1 MSATD
6 PLELQIDAF
15 AQYLA
20 DERRASARTVETYIR
35 DLRSF
40 RDYVREEGL
49 PADAGK
55 LDIVALRGFLASLFG
70 SNQAS
75 TMKKKVSAI
84 RSLFKFLL
92 KRHIIEQNPA
102 SGLRS
107 PKISQSL
114 PRFLTVEQAFRVM
127 DAPPKEEKRAK
138 PLKVRDQALLE
149 TLYATGVR
157 VSELAG
163 MNLDHCDFTES
174 EVRVLGKGGKE
185 RIVPLG
191 KSAVEAIRA
200 YLPERGGLLEKAK
213 QGEPDALWL
222 SRNGRRLGVRQV
234 QNIVRRHGTLGA
246 GRGDLHPHAMRHTCA
261 THLLDAGADL
271 RSIQELLGHSS
282 LSTTQRYTHVSVD
295 RLMEVYDRAHPLARD
310 KTRGG

>member
-6 PLELQIDAF
+6 PLQQQIDAF

-40 RDYVREEGL
+40 RDYVRGQGL
-49 PADAGK
+49 PADARK
-55 LDIVALRGFLASLFG
+55 LDIVALRGFLSSLFG

-75 TMKKKVSAI
+75 TMKKKVSAV
-84 RSLFKFLL
+84 RSFFKFLL
-92 KRHIIEQNPA
+92 KRQVIESNPA

-107 PKISQSL
+107 PKIAKSL
-114 PRFLTVEQAFRVM
+114 PRFLSVDQAFRVM
-127 DAPPKEEKRAK
+127 DAPPKEDKRAK
-138 PLKVRDQALLE
+138 PLKMRDQALLE
-149 TLYATGVR
+149 TLYGTGVR

-163 MNLDHCDFTES
+163 MNLEHCDFTES

-191 KSAVEAIRA
+191 KTAVAAIRA

-213 QGEPDALWL
+213 EGNPDALWL
-222 SRNGRRLGVRQV
+222 SQGGLRLSVRQM
-234 QNIVRRHGTLGA
+234 QNVVRRHGMLGA

-282 LSTTQRYTHVSVD
+282 LSTTQRYTHVSMD

-310 KTRGG
+310 KTGDG

>member
-1 MSATD
+1 MRATD
-6 PLELQIDAF
+6 PLDQQIDAF

-20 DERRASARTVETYIR
+20 DERRSSARTVETYIR

-40 RDYVREEGL
+40 RDYAREQGL
-49 PADAGK
+49 PADARE
-55 LDIVALRGFLASLFG
+55 LDIVALRGFLASLFR

-84 RSLFKFLL
+84 RSFFKFLL
-92 KRHIIEQNPA
+92 KRHIIDQNPA

-107 PKISQSL
+107 PKVGQSL
-114 PRFLTVEQAFRVM
+114 PRFLTVAQAFRVM
-127 DAPPKEEKRAK
+127 DSPPKEDKRAK
-138 PLKVRDQALLE
+138 PLRARDLALLE
-149 TLYATGVR
+149 TLYGTGVR
-157 VSELAG
+157 VGELAS

-174 EVRVLGKGGKE
+174 AARVLGKGGKQ

-200 YLPERGGLLEKAK
+200 YLPERLGLLAKAK
-213 QGEPDALWL
+213 DGEPDALWL
-222 SRNGRRLGVRQV
+222 ARNGRRLSVRQV
-234 QNIVRRHGTLGA
+234 QNIVRRHGILGA
-246 GRGDLHPHAMRHTCA
+246 GRGDLHPHAMRHSCA

-310 KTRGG
+310 KADGG

>member
-1 MSATD
+1 MSASD
-6 PLELQIDAF
+6 PLERQIGAF

-20 DERRASARTVETYIR
+20 DERRSSPRTVETYIR

-40 RDYVREEGL
+40 RDFLREQGL
-49 PADAGK
+49 PLDARE
-55 LDIVALRGFLASLFG
+55 LDIVALRGFLGSLFRT
-70 SNQAS
+70 NQAS

-84 RSLFKFLL
+84 RSFFKFLL
-92 KRHIIEQNPA
+92 KRHLIDQNPA

-107 PKISQSL
+107 PKIAKSL
-114 PRFLTVEQAFRVM
+114 PRFLTVDQAFRVM
-127 DAPPKEEKRAK
+127 DSPPKEEKRAK
-138 PLKVRDQALLE
+138 PLMVRDQAMLE
-149 TLYATGVR
+149 TLYGTGVR
-157 VSELAG
+157 VGELAG
-163 MNLDHCDFTES
+163 MNVDHCDFSES
-174 EVRVLGKGGKE
+174 SVRVLGKGGKE

-191 KSAVEAIRA
+191 KSSVEALQL
-200 YLPERGGLLEKAK
+200 YLPARRSLLVKAK
-213 QGEPDALWL
+213 EGDPDALWL
-222 SRNGRRLGVRQV
+222 SRNGKRLSVRQV

-295 RLMEVYDRAHPLARD
+295 RLMEVYDRAHPLAKD
-310 KTRGG
+310 KASDG

>member
-6 PLELQIDAF
+6 PLDQQIDAF

-20 DERRASARTVETYIR
+20 DERRSSARTVETYIR

-40 RDYVREEGL
+40 RDYIRDQGL
-49 PADAGK
+49 PADARK
-55 LDIVALRGFLASLFG
+55 LDIVALRGFLSTLFG

-75 TMKKKVSAI
+75 TMKKKVSSI
-84 RSLFKFLL
+84 RSFFKFLL
-92 KRHIIEQNPA
+92 KRQIIDQNPA

-107 PKISQSL
+107 PKIAKSL
-114 PRFLTVEQAFRVM
+114 PRFLSVDQAFRVM
-127 DAPPKEEKRAK
+127 EAPSKEDKRAK

-149 TLYATGVR
+149 TLYGTGVR

-163 MNLDHCDFTES
+163 MNLEHCDFTES

-185 RIVPLG
+185 RVVPLG

-200 YLPERGGLLEKAK
+200 YLPERGALLEKAK
-213 QGEPDALWL
+213 AGDLDALWL
-222 SRNGRRLGVRQV
+222 SRGGRRLSVRQV

-282 LSTTQRYTHVSVD
+282 LSTTQKYTHVSVD
-295 RLMEVYDRAHPLARD
+295 RLMEVYDRAHPLAREKAGD
-310 KTRGG
+310 G

>member
-6 PLELQIDAF
+6 PLEQQIDAF

-20 DERRASARTVETYIR
+20 DERRSSARTVETYIR

-40 RDYVREEGL
+40 GNYVRDQGL
-49 PADAGK
+49 PTDARA
-55 LDIVALRGFLASLFG
+55 LDIVALRGFLSSLFG

-84 RSLFKFLL
+84 RSFFKFLL
-92 KRHIIEQNPA
+92 KRRIIDQNPA

-107 PKISQSL
+107 PKIAKSL

-127 DAPPKEEKRAK
+127 DAPPKEEKRAR
-138 PLKVRDQALLE
+138 PLKARDQALLE
-149 TLYATGVR
+149 TLYGTGVR

-163 MNLDHCDFTES
+163 MNLEHCDFTELD
-174 EVRVLGKGGKE
+174 VRVLGKGGKE

-191 KSAVEAIRA
+191 KSAVEAIQA
-200 YLPERGGLLEKAK
+200 YLPERGPLLEKAK
-213 QGEPDALWL
+213 EGDPDALWL
-222 SRNGRRLGVRQV
+222 SRNGRRLSVRQV

-282 LSTTQRYTHVSVD
+282 LSTTQKYTHVSVD

-310 KTRGG
+310 KAGDG

>member
-1 MSATD
+1 MSASD
-6 PLELQIDAF
+6 QLERQIDAF

-20 DERRASARTVETYIR
+20 DERRSSPRTVETYIR

-40 RDYVREEGL
+40 RDFLREQGL
-49 PADAGK
+49 PLDARE
-55 LDIVALRGFLASLFG
+55 LDIVALRGFLGSLFRT
-70 SNQAS
+70 NQAS

-84 RSLFKFLL
+84 RSFFKFLL
-92 KRHIIEQNPA
+92 KRHLIDQNPA

-107 PKISQSL
+107 PKIAKSL
-114 PRFLTVEQAFRVM
+114 PRFLTVDQAFRVM

-138 PLKVRDQALLE
+138 PLMVRDQAMLE
-149 TLYATGVR
+149 TLYGTGVR
-157 VSELAG
+157 VGELAG
-163 MNLDHCDFTES
+163 MNVDHCDFSES
-174 EVRVLGKGGKE
+174 SVRVLGKGGKE

-191 KSAVEAIRA
+191 KSSVEALEV
-200 YLPERGGLLEKAK
+200 YLPARRGLLVKAK
-213 QGEPDALWL
+213 EGDPDALWL
-222 SRNGRRLGVRQV
+222 SRNGKRLSVRQV

-295 RLMEVYDRAHPLARD
+295 RLMEVYDRAHPLAKD
-310 KTRGG
+310 KASDG